1 MTTPCIRTHKTQ
13 NMYSLVRLAWAG
25 AGDPC
30 LSCDKPKKATIMGL
44 YHKAACLASAEVS
57 FSRAPAASKVCC
69 DQLDAH
75 DTKEA
80 KTPGMQRVRQSQTQT
95 LM

>member
-1 MTTPCIRTHKTQ
+1 MTIPCIRTHKAQ
-13 NMYSLVRLAWAG
+13 KMYILVRLAWAE

-30 LSCDKPKKATIMGL
+30 LSCDKPKKATIRGL
-44 YHKAACLASAEVS
+44 YHKAASAEVS
-57 FSRAPAASKVCC
+57 FTRATAASKLCF

-80 KTPGMQRVRQSQTQT
+80 KTLACSA
-95 LM
+95 